1 MLRCLVGALAFFAA
15 CGVALSQG
23 ESAAP
28 SAIGDISA
36 LLELVPSDPAK
47 LAELQAKYRA
57 KPPRGGNGFSLARF
71 HYERAQ
77 AAGEL
82 GDLRGEIEALRKA
95 AALVRRTGG
104 EEEAQYLQELASAL
118 ARGGNFF
125 EALAI
130 CERAFPI
137 ANPGRL
143 VTLGS
148 AAAAYYAAIRD
159 ADRAH
164 AAIARAE
171 DGYARVRQLRS
182 PIARSMSGFFMGVI
196 HLGRGVILVA
206 DGGRGEAEAA
216 LRRSVQELGEERPRA
231 SARAS
236 SGQIPSSQSPESHV
250 QMVAFWHDAAELR
263 LADLLIG
270 LERLDEA
277 EAVLRGV
284 LARLSARFGP
294 RHFNTAQAFDS
305 YSRLL
310 YLRARFHEA
319 DEFARAAVQ
328 SYEKARVL
336 PEAMPLARS
345 RREWA
350 RSLAAQQRWDEA
362 LAAFEAMRT
371 GLAVDSRSLKS
382 FGAGDIDWATALIAT
397 GKPGKAVAM
406 LRSLIVR
413 SDDPSG
419 SHHLQ
424 TGMLRGM
431 LGIALSRT
439 GKRSEALHEIEA
451 ALPAL
456 AGDESA
462 DEERLRAREGRI
474 TRIVDAYIKLQI
486 GTRAGEAGESA
497 GVAAAS
503 GAAPQ
508 LASSAE
514 PTSAT
519 ISRSALNNSR

>member
-23 ESAAP
+23 ES
-28 SAIGDISA
+28 SARLAFGDISIF
-36 LLELVPSDPAK
+36 LEQVPSGPAK
-47 LAELQAKYRA
+47 LAELQAKFRA
-57 KPPRGGNGFSLARF
+57 KPPRGANGFSLARF

-82 GDLRGEIEALRKA
+82 GDSRGEIEGLRKA
-95 AALVRRTGG
+95 AALVKRTAG

-125 EALAI
+125 DALAI

-143 VTLGS
+143 VMLGS
-148 AAAAYYAAIRD
+148 AAAGYYAAIGD
-159 ADRAH
+159 SDRAH
-164 AAIARAE
+164 AALALAE
-171 DGYARVRQLRS
+171 DGYERVRRLRS

-196 HLGRGVILVA
+196 HFGRGVVLVV
-206 DGGRGEAEAA
+206 DGGAREAETA

-236 SGQIPSSQSPESHV
+236 SGQIPSSQSPESHGR
-250 QMVAFWHDAAELR
+250 MVDDWQDAAELR
-263 LADLLIG
+263 LADLLTG

-294 RHFNTAQAFDS
+294 RHFATTQSFGS

-310 YLRARFHEA
+310 YLQARFHEA
-319 DEFARAAVQ
+319 EELARAAVR

-336 PEAMPLARS
+336 PEAAPLARA

-362 LAAFEAMRT
+362 LAVFEAMRA
-371 GLAVDSRSLKS
+371 GVAVDSRSIES

-397 GKPGKAVAM
+397 GKPGEAAAM
-406 LRSLIVR
+406 LRSLIAR
-413 SDDPSG
+413 SGDPSESG
-419 SHHLQ
+419 NLQ
-424 TGMLRGM
+424 RGMLRGM

-439 GKRSEALHEIEA
+439 GKRSEALRELEA
-451 ALPAL
+451 ALPAF
-456 AGDESA
+456 AGEESGIG
-462 DEERLRAREGRI
+462 ERPRVRERRI
-474 TRIVDAYIKLQI
+474 ARIVDAYIKLQT
-486 GTRAGEAGESA
+486 GARGRNAGESA
-497 GVAAAS
+497 GALKAGG
-503 GAAPQ
+503 GALQ
-508 LASSAE
+508 LASSVGPAS
-514 PTSAT
+514 PT
-519 ISRSALNNSR
+519 ISRSALKSSR

>member
-1 MLRCLVGALAFFAA
+1 MLRCLVGVLAFFAA

-23 ESAAP
+23 GSAAP
-28 SAIGDISA
+28 PAIGDVSA
-36 LLELVPSDPAK
+36 LLERVPSDPAK

-57 KPPRGGNGFSLARF
+57 KSPRGANGFSLARF

-82 GDLRGEIEALRKA
+82 GDSRGEIEGLRKA
-95 AALVRRTGG
+95 AALVRGTGG

-148 AAAAYYAAIRD
+148 AAAAYYAAIGN

-164 AAIARAE
+164 AALARAE

-196 HLGRGVILVA
+196 HLGRGVIFVA
-206 DGGRGEAEAA
+206 YGGRGEAEVA
-216 LRRSVQELGEERPRA
+216 LRRSVRELGEERARA

-250 QMVAFWHDAAELR
+250 QMVDYWHDAAELR
-263 LADLLIG
+263 LADQLTG

-277 EAVLRGV
+277 EAVLRG
-284 LARLSARFGP
+284 LLSRLSARFGP
-294 RHFNTAQAFDS
+294 RHFNTAQALDS
-305 YSRLL
+305 YARLL
-310 YLRARFHEA
+310 YMQARFSEA
-319 DEFARAAVQ
+319 EELGRAVIGI
-328 SYEKARVL
+328 YGKARVL

-350 RSLAAQQRWDEA
+350 RSLVAQQRWDEA
-362 LAAFEAMRT
+362 LAVFEAMRT
-371 GLAVDSRSLKS
+371 GLAVDSRSIRS
-382 FGAGDIDWATALIAT
+382 FGAGDIDWATVLIAT
-397 GKPGKAVAM
+397 GKPGEAAVM
-406 LRSLIVR
+406 LRSLIAR
-413 SDDPSG
+413 GGDPSG
-419 SHHLQ
+419 SDTLQ

-439 GKRSEALHEIEA
+439 GKHSEALHELEA

-456 AGDESA
+456 AGEESGI
-462 DEERLRAREGRI
+462 EERSRVRERRI
-474 TRIVDAYIKLQI
+474 ARIVDAYIKLQT
-486 GTRAGEAGESA
+486 GTRGRKTGESA
-497 GVAAAS
+497 GALKAA
-503 GAAPQ
+503 GEAPQ
-508 LASSAE
+508 LASSVE
-514 PTSAT
+514 PASAT
-519 ISRSALNNSR
+519 ISRSALKSSR

>member
-1 MLRCLVGALAFFAA
+1 MLRCLVGVLSFFAA

-23 ESAAP
+23 ESSAP
-28 SAIGDISA
+28 ALGDVSA
-36 LLELVPSDPAK
+36 LLEQVPPDPAK

-57 KPPRGGNGFSLARF
+57 KPLRGANGFGLARF

-77 AAGEL
+77 AAGGL
-82 GDLRGEIEALRKA
+82 GDSRGEIEGLRKA
-95 AALVRRTGG
+95 AALVRRTAG

-125 EALAI
+125 EALAV

-148 AAAAYYAAIRD
+148 AAAGYYAAIGD
-159 ADRAH
+159 SDRAH
-164 AAIARAE
+164 AALARAE
-171 DGYARVRQLRS
+171 DGYERVRQLRS
-182 PIARSMSGFFMGVI
+182 PIARSMSGYFMGVI
-196 HLGRGVILVA
+196 HFGRGVVLVV
-206 DGGRGEAEAA
+206 DGGAREAEAA

-231 SARAS
+231 SVRTS
-236 SGQIPSSQSPESHV
+236 SGQIPSSQSPELHG
-250 QMVAFWHDAAELR
+250 QMVDDWQDAAELR

-277 EAVLRGV
+277 EAVLRRV
-284 LARLSARFGP
+284 LARQSARFGH
-294 RHFNTAQAFDS
+294 RHFAATQSFGS

-319 DEFARAAVQ
+319 EELARAAVR

-336 PEAMPLARS
+336 PEAAPLAHS

-362 LAAFEAMRT
+362 LAVFKAMRA
-371 GLAVDSRSLKS
+371 GLAVDSRSIES

-397 GKPGKAVAM
+397 GKPGEAAAM
-406 LRSLIVR
+406 LRSLIAR
-413 SDDPSG
+413 RGDPSG
-419 SHHLQ
+419 SDGLLR

-439 GKRSEALHEIEA
+439 GKRSEALRELEA
-451 ALPAL
+451 ALPAF
-456 AGDESA
+456 AGDESGIG
-462 DEERLRAREGRI
+462 ERPRARERRI
-474 TRIVDAYIKLQI
+474 ARIVDAYIKLQS
-486 GTRAGEAGESA
+486 GTRGRNAGESA
-497 GVAAAS
+497 GAAAAS
-503 GAAPQ
+503 AEAHQ
-508 LASSAE
+508 LASSVGPA
-514 PTSAT
+514 SQT
-519 ISRSALNNSR
+519 ISRSALKSSR